1 MLSQTQSIPEI
12 LKALLYFRNLSDA
25 QCGQLAE
32 ICSARTY
39 PAGDLIFAQG
49 DKAERFYIIVSG
61 RVQIYKLS
69 AEGKEMILHL
79 FGPGDMF
86 AEVPIFSGFPRY
98 PANSLCMEETRVL
111 AIEGDGFR
119 QLIANSSDM
128 ALSLLTVFAQR
139 LHKFSG
145 IIEDLALRTVDSRLA
160 KYLLS
165 VSENSPNKAVIQIH
179 KKTLSAIL
187 GTVPETLS
195 RSFKKLSEQG
205 LITVEDNQIY
215 ILGREA
221 LAGVAGVDSP

>member
-1 MLSQTQSIPEI
+1 
-12 LKALLYFRNLSDA
+12 
-25 QCGQLAE
+25 
-32 ICSARTY
+32 
-39 PAGDLIFAQG
+39 
-49 DKAERFYIIVSG
+49 
-61 RVQIYKLS
+61 
-69 AEGKEMILHL
+69 MILHL

-205 LITVEDNQIY
+205 LITVDDNQIY